1 MLICILSSFSLFVL
15 QGGNLACLNKFSI
28 NNAITTLKIWAILK
42 FFYCLIIY
50 VGIFPTFLSGSG
62 KSYLAKILR
71 DFEVE
76 NGGTAPRIHSMDEY
90 FMTEVEK
97 VFFPVVLHL

>member
-1 MLICILSSFSLFVL
+1 M
-15 QGGNLACLNKFSI
+15 
-28 NNAITTLKIWAILK
+28 
-42 FFYCLIIY
+42 
-50 VGIFPTFLSGSG
+50 
-62 KSYLAKILR
+62 AKLLR

-97 VFFPVVLHL
+97 VFIIVFAFVRAEDPYKAHIYFGAELSSVARYLLDQL